1 MRFNHSYLYFLGILI
16 LAVLIN
22 SCEQKN
28 SELTYK
34 SYSDK
39 MNKFQIDVPENW
51 SVETFH
57 DEYTSSVFFSDTT
70 KTLEEVVVY
79 DIVWDSTEIYLN
91 EHFKRSMDSIVLEK
105 GQQIS
110 NQYFDTLNGL
120 ETYRF
125 DAIEI
130 DTLNKIE
137 LIKSHNYIKDNDKE
151 GHLIFT
157 YSRVKKELSK
167 TDSILTEKIMKSIKR
182 K

>member
-1 MRFNHSYLYFLGILI
+1 MRLNHRHLYFLGILI

-22 SCEQKN
+22 SCEQKK
-28 SELTYK
+28 SELTFK

-39 MNKFQIDVPENW
+39 MNKFQIDIPENW
-51 SVETFH
+51 GVEKYH
-57 DEYTSSVFFSDTT
+57 NEYSSSIFFTDTT
-70 KTLEEVVVY
+70 KTLEEFVVF

-110 NQYFDTLNGL
+110 NQYFDSLHGFK
-120 ETYRF
+120 TYRF
-125 DAIEI
+125 DAIEL

-167 TDSILTEKIMKSIKR
+167 TDSILTEKIMKSIQW
-182 K
+182 